1 MPGMSTAVPAIRVL
15 TVDDHP
21 LLREGIGAVVGRQAD
36 MAVVGEAANGIEA
49 VRQWR
54 LLQPDVTLMDLQ
66 MPDMDGMQALSAIR
80 AEAPQAR
87 IIVLTTYR
95 GDALAWRALKAGA
108 VGYLLKSSL
117 RADLLQAVRAVHAG
131 GRWVPADIAIELAGH
146 AADEPLTEREIEVLQ
161 RIAVGHSNREVGDQ
175 LSVSEDAIKARMK
188 SILAK
193 LSARDRTH
201 AVSIALKRGI
211 IRG

>member
-1 MPGMSTAVPAIRVL
+1 METAVPPLRVL

-36 MAVVGEAANGIEA
+36 MAVVGEAANGLEA
-49 VRQWR
+49 VSQWR
-54 LLQPDVTLMDLQ
+54 LLRPDITLMDLR
-66 MPDMDGMQALSAIR
+66 MPEMDGLQALSAIR
-80 AEAPQAR
+80 AEAPEAR

-108 VGYLLKSSL
+108 AGYLLKSSL
-117 RADLLQAVRAVHAG
+117 RADLLQALRAVHAG

-146 AADEPLTEREIEVLQ
+146 AAEEPLTEREIEVLQ
-161 RIAVGHSNREVGDQ
+161 RIAAGHSNREVGDQ

-211 IRG
+211 ISG